1 MLDATVEEQIA
12 RGSTSPF
19 ALPLSL
25 LPAADTK
32 ELTLLPGACSERL
45 RSTPWEDARRAAS
58 AAAGAAAAATCMA
71 SSFFWL
77 NLKERV
83 FPLFFQLVALSVSLS
98 SSALRAKNERAENCK
113 EAEQTNERERERE
126 NKKTMFALC
135 VGRERALFSFFTPSS
150 STLRPPRPPP
160 SPPSPTSP
168 EAPPSLPAPRRTEGP
183 SRTSSASSGSC
194 PSVGPL
200 RSW

>member
-126 NKKTMFALC
+126 RTRKRCSLC
-135 VGRERALFSFFTPSS
+135 VWGERELFFLFSRLLPPHSA
-150 STLRPPRPPP
+150 LRDHHLLLPPQ
-160 SPPSPTSP
+160 
-168 EAPPSLPAPRRTEGP
+168 PRQKR
-183 SRTSSASSGSC
+183 RR
-194 PSVGPL
+194 
-200 RSW
+200 RSQRLVVRRVRREHLQHRVDPVRR